1 MPKNGEIMSNLE
13 MRNLILEALS
23 VDDPE
28 STPRHRTFPMYDYKG
43 CISDLRAIVEHLAI
57 KHGLIDEV
65 AKTPLSVWGTPGGV
79 WKYKH
84 DTNLNDDE
92 VNLFTEEVHLL
103 MFQNVISPGAAG
115 EQGYYGDNWPYFH
128 VTKYGLEC
136 LQQQDIL
143 PYDPNNY
150 MKRIS
155 AISSV
160 DDWEKFYIQQSLVC
174 YNAGAFESAII
185 MLGLAGEYL
194 ATKLINF
201 METFL
206 SKHEP
211 TLAGQFSIALK
222 GKNKISQRYSEY
234 EKILNKV
241 SREKDALNNDKYP
254 KLKALSPAL
263 DGAAKSVYATYL
275 RLTRNEMAHPSLIKL
290 DRIECLT
297 LITSYIKYC
306 ETQHKYLDFYISN
319 S

>member
-23 VDDPE
+23 VKDPE
-28 STPRHRTFPMYDYKG
+28 STPRRQTFYDYDYKG

-65 AKTPLSVWGTPGGV
+65 VKTPLSAWGTPGGI
-79 WKYKH
+79 WQYKH
-84 DTNLNDDE
+84 NTNLNDDE

-103 MFQNVISPGAAG
+103 MFQNVISPGA
-115 EQGYYGDNWPYFH
+115 QGNYGDNWPYFH

-136 LQQQDIL
+136 LQHRDIV

-150 MKRIS
+150 MKRMS

-160 DDWEKFYIQQSLVC
+160 DDWEKFYIQQCLAC
-174 YNAGAFESAII
+174 YNASAFESAII

-194 ATKLINF
+194 ATRLIDN
-201 METFL
+201 MEKFL
-206 SKHEP
+206 NKCEP
-211 TLAGQFSIALK
+211 TLAGKFSTALS
-222 GKNKISQRYSEY
+222 GKNKISQRYNEY
-234 EKILNKV
+234 EKVLNKV
-241 SREKDALNNDKYP
+241 SCEKDASNSDKYP
-254 KLKALSPAL
+254 QLKSLSPAL

-275 RLTRNEMAHPSLIKL
+275 RLTRNEMAHPNQIKL

-297 LITSYIKYC
+297 LISSYVRYC
-306 ETQHKYLDFYISN
+306 ETQHEYLDFYISN

>member
-1 MPKNGEIMSNLE
+1 MPKNGKIMSNLE

-23 VDDPE
+23 VTEPE
-28 STPRHRTFPMYDYKG
+28 STPRRQTFDEHEYKG

-65 AKTPLSVWGTPGGV
+65 AKTPLSAWGTPGGV
-79 WKYKH
+79 WQYKH
-84 DTNLNDDE
+84 ETNLNDDE

-103 MFQNVISPGAAG
+103 MFQNVISPGA
-115 EQGYYGDNWPYFH
+115 QGNYGDNWPYFH

-155 AISSV
+155 TISSV
-160 DDWEKFYIQQSLVC
+160 DDWEKFYIQQCLVC

-194 ATKLINF
+194 ATRLIDN
-201 METFL
+201 MEKFL
-206 SKHEP
+206 YKHEP
-211 TLAGQFSIALK
+211 TLAGQFSTVLN
-222 GKNKISQRYSEY
+222 GKNKISQRYNEY

-241 SREKDALNNDKYP
+241 SREKDVSNNDKYP
-254 KLKALSPAL
+254 KLRSLSPAL

-275 RLTRNEMAHPSLIKL
+275 RLTRNEMAHPNQIKL

-297 LITSYIKYC
+297 LISSYVRYC
-306 ETQHKYLDFYISN
+306 ETQHEYLDFYISN